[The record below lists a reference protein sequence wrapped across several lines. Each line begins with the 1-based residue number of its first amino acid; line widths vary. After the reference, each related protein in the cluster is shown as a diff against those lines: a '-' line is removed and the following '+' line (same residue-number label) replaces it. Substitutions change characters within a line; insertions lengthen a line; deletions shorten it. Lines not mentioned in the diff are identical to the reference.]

1 MPRKD
6 PISGCMVM
14 TMPEFLNAEAEREGQ
29 GRTGGDIL
37 QDIMTEM
44 SEDDKRCSE
53 GLKNDHSEIFSI
65 LLEDCKSAVDEWLSE
80 VEARREY
87 AENMRDG
94 FKTLFKHRHGW
105 VRENVR
111 TLKEFQE
118 REMDR
123 AASFG
128 LYKAPRIKP
137 YWPLSIVR
145 ILDAQVSSSFRS
157 SGRMIVADILCN
169 DGVVRRA
176 KACHS
181 YWSGTRMDPPE
192 EDCEVTWFEP
202 PTTDRFEKP

>member
-14 TMPEFLNAEAEREGQ
+14 TMPEFLNAEAEREGK

-37 QDIMTEM
+37 EEILTDMG
-44 SEDDKRCSE
+44 EDDKRCSE
-53 GLKNDHSEIFSI
+53 DLKDDHSEIFA
-65 LLEDCKSAVDEWLSE
+65 LFWEDCKYAMEEWLSE
-80 VEARREY
+80 VESRREY
-87 AENMRDG
+87 AENLRDG

-105 VRENVR
+105 VLQNVR

-128 LYKAPRIKP
+128 LYKSLRPKP
-137 YWPLSIVR
+137 FWPLSIVR
-145 ILDAQVSSSFRS
+145 VVDAQVSSGFSS
-157 SGRMIVADILCN
+157 SGRMVIADILCN
-169 DGVVRRA
+169 DGVVRRG

-192 EDCEVTWFEP
+192 EDCQIDWFDP
-202 PTTDRFEKP
+202 PTTERFEKP